1 VAWLDK
7 NESTSLRGPSLS
19 LAYGRAG
26 RQAGRLAGMDDVDD
40 A

>member
-26 RQAGRLAGMDDVDD
+26 RLAGMDDVDD